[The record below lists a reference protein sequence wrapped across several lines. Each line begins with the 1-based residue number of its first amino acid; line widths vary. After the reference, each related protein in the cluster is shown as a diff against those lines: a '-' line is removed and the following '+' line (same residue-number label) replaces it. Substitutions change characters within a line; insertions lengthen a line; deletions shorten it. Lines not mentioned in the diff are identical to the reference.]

1 MTNSK
6 IKEAKQLLIEM
17 AEFVEEHRDRYPL
30 FTHYDSP
37 AYDKF
42 FDLDCSLLDY
52 VDTYNN
58 EFTTLLTADQVILF
72 LLFLSTAFED
82 LN

>member
-6 IKEAKQLLIEM
+6 ITKAKQLLIEM

-37 AYDKF
+37 AYDKLHGLKF
-42 FDLDCSLLDY
+42 YLTGYCNIA
-52 VDTYNN
+52 NN